1 MDHLYTGVKCIY
13 SGKVQFNLPLI
24 KKIVN
29 KLENTVKTS
38 DRLKSHVIREAI
50 AQFVI
55 D

>member
-1 MDHLYTGVKCIY
+1 M
-13 SGKVQFNLPLI
+13 
-24 KKIVN
+24 VN

-38 DRLKSHVIREAI
+38 ERLKSHVIREAI